1 MKNKLLP
8 INLQFFAD
16 GDEPDVEID
25 DGGND
30 PVDNAEPE
38 GDLEEPEEDGE
49 SDDEPQDSDTNAQF
63 AAARRRAEAEFKA
76 ELERRD
82 AEYVRRCKPYHWFTD

>member
-8 INLQFFAD
+8 INLQFFAE

-38 GDLEEPEEDGE
+38 GELEEPEEDGE
-49 SDDEPQDSDTNAQF
+49 TSDDEENA
-63 AAARRRAEAEFKA
+63 EK
-76 ELERRD
+76 
-82 AEYVRRCKPYHWFTD
+82 

>member
-8 INLQFFAD
+8 INLQFFAE

-38 GDLEEPEEDGE
+38 GWRKRTGC
-49 SDDEPQDSDTNAQF
+49 
-63 AAARRRAEAEFKA
+63 RRPGR
-76 ELERRD
+76 
-82 AEYVRRCKPYHWFTD
+82 